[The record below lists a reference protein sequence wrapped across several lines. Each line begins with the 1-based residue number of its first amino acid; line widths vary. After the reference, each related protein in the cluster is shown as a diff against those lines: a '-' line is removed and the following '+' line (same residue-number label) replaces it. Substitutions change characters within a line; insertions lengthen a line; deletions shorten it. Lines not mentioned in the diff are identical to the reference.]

1 MKKLSL
7 FIVTILALVLLASC
21 TTTNEE
27 VTVLTPTGTPSL
39 GIANAMDK
47 ESYIKEEIVSGSDPL
62 VAGFTSASHDI
73 ILAPVNLGAKLYNS
87 NENFEYILYETIV
100 WGNYYIASTAPI
112 ESFESLQGK
121 KVVVFGLNSTPG
133 VVFKTL
139 LQAKNMQVEIEVVDD
154 VNTANSLLMSGKA
167 DIIVSAEPS
176 ISKISQN
183 KTIYTLDLQEEW
195 KKLTGDKALPQ
206 AGIFVKKSRVNNKSV
221 KNALESMIE
230 SVKLANDNPT
240 SLVQSA
246 IKVDESLNKIGEQ
259 TLLKAISKCNLRV
272 ENNQKDA
279 IDLYFT
285 KVIELGLGK
294 TIGGKLPDEEFYY
307 KK

>member
-1 MKKLSL
+1 MYFSARSLSVST
-7 FIVTILALVLLASC
+7 FTFPTVMSILS
-21 TTTNEE
+21 
-27 VTVLTPTGTPSL
+27 
-39 GIANAMDK
+39 
-47 ESYIKEEIVSGSDPL
+47 
-62 VAGFTSASHDI
+62 
-73 ILAPVNLGAKLYNS
+73 
-87 NENFEYILYETIV
+87 
-100 WGNYYIASTAPI
+100 
-112 ESFESLQGK
+112 
-121 KVVVFGLNSTPG
+121 
-133 VVFKTL
+133 
-139 LQAKNMQVEIEVVDD
+139 
-154 VNTANSLLMSGKA
+154 KA
-167 DIIVSAEPS
+167 ISS
-176 ISKISQN
+176 I
-183 KTIYTLDLQEEW
+183 
-195 KKLTGDKALPQ
+195 TGDKALPQ